1 MTASDDGAGIK
12 SSGSLAAIEALL
24 GGPGTRWIV
33 DRVRRRLETGD
44 AGSVPDGAGGSPL
57 LTGTVRLAN
66 PTGDQRAAAS
76 RLAGSP
82 RRPGSGLTIDLG
94 KIELVLRRGPWP
106 AGLADAVVTLTGPVA
121 DRRAER
127 AAEAA
132 AWGLARAGLGPASA
146 RFPELVG
153 WWDAFCAA
161 GNLKRAARAEEARLA
176 VRATGRQS
184 LPEVA
189 TDLVAQ
195 VVAVLAELPTSGE
208 PLAVLARRV
217 VGDAHGLDVSR
228 PLGRLAAAVVGTVF
242 MAGVRAPDEDAT
254 DRGIGEVVGGEQATT
269 AGPTRET
276 SAREAWAAAGVV
288 MSAVASTVLCLG
300 VPGSGQDSGS
310 AVGRATSAAL
320 EAMLAAR
327 APVVLTLDQVRSGG
341 VAALP
346 AGAFVHV
353 CENPSVIE
361 VVTARW
367 ARSGDAPRGG
377 LAPVLVCTW
386 GQPSTAVIDLLT
398 VLASRGAAVRY
409 HGDLDWAGLRI
420 AQSLRSR
427 VTWEPWRFTASDYL
441 AAVRNGAP
449 SRTLTGTPAESP
461 WNPALAEVMTEH
473 GLAVEEEAVA
483 DLLAADLLR

>member
-1 MTASDDGAGIK
+1 
-12 SSGSLAAIEALL
+12 
-24 GGPGTRWIV
+24 
-33 DRVRRRLETGD
+33 
-44 AGSVPDGAGGSPL
+44 
-57 LTGTVRLAN
+57 VRLAN
-66 PTGDQRAAAS
+66 PTGDQRAAAA
-76 RLAGSP
+76 RLVGWP
-82 RRPGSGLTIDLG
+82 RRPGNGLAIDLEQV
-94 KIELVLRRGPWP
+94 ELVLRRGPWP

-121 DRRAER
+121 DRSAER

-132 AWGLARAGLGPASA
+132 AWELARAGLDPACA

-153 WWDAFCAA
+153 WWGAFCAA

-176 VRATGRQS
+176 VRGTGRQA
-184 LPEVA
+184 LPRVA
-189 TDLVAQ
+189 ADLVAQ

-217 VGDAHGLDVSR
+217 VGDAHGLDASR
-228 PLGRLAAAVVGTVF
+228 PLGRLAAAVVETVF
-242 MAGVRAPDEDAT
+242 TAGMRAPDDDAT
-254 DRGIGEVVGGEQATT
+254 HQGVGEVVGREPATT
-269 AGPTRET
+269 AGPAREPA
-276 SAREAWAAAGVV
+276 AREAWAAAGVV

-300 VPGSGQDSGS
+300 VPGSGRDAGS
-310 AVGRATSAAL
+310 AVGRATSTAL
-320 EAMLAAR
+320 EAMRAAR
-327 APVVLTLDQVRSGG
+327 APGVLTLDQVRSGG

-346 AGAFVHV
+346 PGAVVHV

-361 VVTARW
+361 VVTAQW

-377 LAPVLVCTW
+377 PAPVLVCTW
-386 GQPSTAVIDLLT
+386 GQPSTAVIELLT

-427 VTWEPWRFTASDYL
+427 LAWKPWRFGASDYL
-441 AAVRNGAP
+441 AAVRDGAP
-449 SRTLTGTPAESP
+449 SRMLTGIPAESP
-461 WNPALAEVMTEH
+461 WDPALAEVMTEH